1 MSNPKVKAMLLETMR
16 LKELPRAGWIR
27 AGVNNPESVAAHS
40 WGTAWLVLALC
51 PDHVNRER
59 ALAMAV
65 IHDLPEVHAGDIT
78 PHDGV
83 SPETKHRLEEKSLD
97 RLIASHPNA
106 TELKGLWEE
115 YATGRSPEARFV
127 KACDK
132 IDMALQATRY
142 EHIQSELELSEFL
155 ESALKKLDGSDL
167 EGFL

>member
-1 MSNPKVKAMLLETMR
+1 MKRFRERPS
-16 LKELPRAGWIR
+16 
-27 AGVNNPESVAAHS
+27 AARRRFAAS
-40 WGTAWLVLALC
+40 WGLLAGRRT
-51 PDHVNRER
+51 PRP
-59 ALAMAV
+59 
-65 IHDLPEVHAGDIT
+65 LPEVHAGDIT

-83 SPETKHRLEEKSLD
+83 PPETKHRLEENSLD
-97 RLIASHPNA
+97 RLIASHPNS

-142 EHIQSELELSEFL
+142 ESIQSELELSEFL
-155 ESALKKLDGSDL
+155 ESALKKLEGSDL

>member
-1 MSNPKVKAMLLETMR
+1 MLLETIR

-27 AGVNNPESVAAHS
+27 AGVRNPESVAAHS

-51 PDHVNRER
+51 PKHVNRER

-78 PHDGV
+78 PYDGV
-83 SPETKHRLEEKSLD
+83 SSTQKHRLEEESLD
-97 RLIASHPNA
+97 KLIASHPNA
-106 TELKGLWEE
+106 AELTGLWAE
-115 YATGRSPEARFV
+115 YAKGETPEARFV

-142 EHIQSELELSEFL
+142 ENLQADLELSEFL
-155 ESALKKLDGSDL
+155 ESALKKLEGSDL
-167 EGFL
+167 ADLI